1 MSPVASKTKGEAAAG
16 FDGDDVKFILKMEK
30 RRTVDRLFESYRFAL
45 NAGSLP
51 TNTPLLTQS
60 AVSSV

>member
-1 MSPVASKTKGEAAAG
+1 
-16 FDGDDVKFILKMEK
+16 MEK
-30 RRTVDRLFESYRFAL
+30 RWPVDRLFASYRFAL

>member
-1 MSPVASKTKGEAAAG
+1 MKKGWPA
-16 FDGDDVKFILKMEK
+16 
-30 RRTVDRLFESYRFAL
+30 DRLFESYRFAL